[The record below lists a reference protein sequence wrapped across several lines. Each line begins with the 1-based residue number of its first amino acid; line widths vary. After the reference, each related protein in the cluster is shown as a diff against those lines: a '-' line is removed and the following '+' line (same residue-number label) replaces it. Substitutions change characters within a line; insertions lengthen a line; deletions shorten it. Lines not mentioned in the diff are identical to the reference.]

1 MSRKQIIMIVGS
13 LSGFLA
19 VCAIGAVMFMSHG
32 TIEAKGFCSFCHKAF
47 YDPGEYAFND
57 KVKMEKPGGVLT
69 GCAECHPQPYAEFKE
84 SAHFETEREALRPGC
99 SNCHEPHSVGT
110 WAKYMFYN
118 PVKWRKVRTSIHDNT
133 LWEEEVRPALAAIA
147 REKFVQNKSQACKDC
162 HIKNNNFKETISQHK
177 KELKNGIDNVQCIK
191 CHYNLVHNEVE
202 WENRKE
208 MLGIKAK

>member
-1 MSRKQIIMIVGS
+1 MSGKQIKIIIAGLVVLIV
-13 LSGFLA
+13 LFTSGAL
-19 VCAIGAVMFMSHG
+19 MFMSHG
-32 TIEAKGFCSFCHKAF
+32 SIEAKGFCSFCHPTF

-99 SNCHEPHSVGT
+99 SNCHEPHSVGK
-110 WAKYMFYN
+110 WVKYMFYN
-118 PVKWRKVRTSIHDNT
+118 PVKWQKVRVSIHDNT
-133 LWEEEVRPALAAIA
+133 LWEDEVRPALAAIA
-147 REKFVQNKSQACKDC
+147 REKFVKSKSQVCKDC

-177 KELKNGIDNVQCIK
+177 KELKNGIENIQCIK

-208 MLGIKAK
+208 MLGIK